1 MVMRSSSFDDR
12 SDSATGGLLRSM
24 VVASRGAGNRSV
36 AYDGAVS
43 DERVTRSVVLPAGPD
58 EVWATLTT
66 PEELSVWLGE
76 VVELEPEPG
85 GAIVVRE
92 QGSTRRGMVEAA
104 EPGRILSFRWRR
116 LAGAGV
122 SLEVGGATRV
132 TFVLEADPEGT
143 RLTVTEEPVPLA
155 TAGFG
160 P

>member
-1 MVMRSSSFDDR
+1 
-12 SDSATGGLLRSM
+12 M
-24 VVASRGAGNRSV
+24 VVASRRAGNPSV
-36 AYDGAVS
+36 AYDGPVS

-58 EVWATLTT
+58 EVWATLTA

-76 VVELEPEPG
+76 VVELELEPG
-85 GAIVVRE
+85 GSLVVRE
-92 QGSTRRGMVEAA
+92 GDGGTRRGVVEAA

-116 LAGAGV
+116 LVGAGV
-122 SLEVGGATRV
+122 SLEVGGASRV